1 MAKAEALQPH
11 IDTHS
16 PHSLPVPPNLSS
28 LSSLPLIK
36 TGCARVLPLCL
47 KALATQHP
55 PAVSDVVHGIHQEMA
70 LLH

>member
-11 IDTHS
+11 VDTHS
-16 PHSLPVPPNLSS
+16 LHSLPVSQNLSS

-36 TGCARVLPLCL
+36 TGCARVLSPCL

-55 PAVSDVVHGIHQEMA
+55 PVVSDVVHGIHQEMA